1 MMGKLTDTR
10 NSVAQVLPRRQLLK
24 GALIGAGGALAALSL
39 PTTALAKDDDDH
51 GLEGSW
57 RETIHAPGGFSF
69 EVLAAVAKGGSAVG
83 TGSIDSTPGFKSS
96 PAVAAWKRTGDRHFK
111 VTALAFGF
119 ADTTGTLNGMY
130 HIEESITLSA
140 NGDAYTASG
149 SFRLDGMNGGPSIPT
164 TAFTSNAA
172 RIKA

>member
-1 MMGKLTDTR
+1 MGKLTDTR
-10 NSVAQVLPRRQLLK
+10 NSVGHVLPRRQLLK

-39 PTTALAKDDDDH
+39 PTTVLADDDDEG

-57 RETIHAPGGFSF
+57 RETIHGPGGFSF
-69 EVLAAVAKGGSAVG
+69 DVLAAVAKGGSAVG

-96 PAVAAWKRTGDRHFK
+96 PAIAAWKRTGERHFK

-119 ADTTGTLNGMY
+119 ANAGTLNGMY

-140 NGDAYTASG
+140 NGNAYSATG
-149 SFRLDGMNGGPSIPT
+149 SFRLDGVNGGPSIPT
-164 TAFTSNAA
+164 TAFTSDAVRINA
-172 RIKA
+172 